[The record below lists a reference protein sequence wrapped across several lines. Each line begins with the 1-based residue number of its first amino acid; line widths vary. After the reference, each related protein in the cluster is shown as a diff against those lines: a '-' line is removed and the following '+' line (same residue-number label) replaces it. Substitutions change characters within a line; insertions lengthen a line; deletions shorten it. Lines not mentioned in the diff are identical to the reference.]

1 MSYICVIGNENG
13 IVAGSDSR
21 ETIAPNKF
29 LDNRQKVFVDKKQ
42 NLIWACCGIT
52 KYNGIDYIDVVERI
66 LRDTNLSFI
75 EKIDRLQI
83 MIERV
88 TKECYNYIGNGSA
101 MDILIG
107 YKLKRKILIRMNI
120 QNGEVKR
127 NTFFAPLAIEGGSG
141 KMIMNKLPLKDYN
154 HLSLKELE
162 VYVKSR
168 VQETIDKDKE
178 ISINDPTHVNTIGG
192 KVRTVAL

>member
-13 IVAGSDSR
+13 IVAGSDTR

-52 KYNGIDYIDVVERI
+52 KYNGIDYIDVVESI

-120 QNGEVKR
+120 QR

-178 ISINDPTHVNTIGG
+178 ISINDPTYVNTIGG

>member
-1 MSYICVIGNENG
+1 
-13 IVAGSDSR
+13 
-21 ETIAPNKF
+21 
-29 LDNRQKVFVDKKQ
+29 
-42 NLIWACCGIT
+42 
-52 KYNGIDYIDVVERI
+52 
-66 LRDTNLSFI
+66 
-75 EKIDRLQI
+75 
-83 MIERV
+83 
-88 TKECYNYIGNGSA
+88 
-101 MDILIG
+101 
-107 YKLKRKILIRMNI
+107 MNI

-178 ISINDPTHVNTIGG
+178 ISINDSTHVNNIGG
-192 KVRTVAL
+192 KVRTVTL